1 VLLEQ
6 QLPVLTHIAPNR
18 YLEKVL
24 PKEFGVQLKPW
35 FICTPTFWLGERQSS
50 TDTRRSLDALSQA
63 DVEASG
69 NSSSDDDAAIE
80 PVSAG
85 LKSLIS
91 LRGLR
96 KTFSTPAGTKVA
108 VHSLSLDCFEN
119 QITALLGHNGAGER
133 LGDLSVHS

>member
-1 VLLEQ
+1 
-6 QLPVLTHIAPNR
+6 
-18 YLEKVL
+18 VL

-50 TDTRRSLDALSQA
+50 TDTLSQM

-91 LRGLR
+91 LRRLR

-133 LGDLSVHS
+133 LGDLFVHS

>member
-1 VLLEQ
+1 
-6 QLPVLTHIAPNR
+6 
-18 YLEKVL
+18 VL

-63 DVEASG
+63 DVEDDD
-69 NSSSDDDAAIE
+69 SDDDAAIE

-133 LGDLSVHS
+133 LGDLLVHS

>member
-1 VLLEQ
+1 MLLEQ

-63 DVEASG
+63 DVEDDD
-69 NSSSDDDAAIE
+69 SDDDAAIE